1 MSYHHSWAEDRVCF
15 QHAPGR
21 LRSLPVGWT
30 SLAPP
35 DPFVI
40 QGDGRSWFR
49 VVDLLELAH
58 LVKTQKHEYLKG
70 GVVGSNVGHR

>member
-1 MSYHHSWAEDRVCF
+1 MSYHHTWAEARVCF
-15 QHAPGR
+15 QHSPGR

-40 QGDGRSWFR
+40 QAGGRSWFR
-49 VVDLLELAH
+49 VEDLLELAH
-58 LVKTQKHEYLKG
+58 LVKMQEHEL
-70 GVVGSNVGHR
+70 